1 MTTATEARRPGEFM
15 VSEARGTRSRE
26 AISIEAAEGVL
37 PAGTVLAK
45 LTAGEYAKYTGLG
58 TAGLE
63 TAVGILW
70 ATTDA
75 SGASDVAAAM
85 VARDAEV
92 NSSMLTGLDADA
104 TAELAALG
112 IIVR

>member
-15 VSEARGTRSRE
+15 VSEARGSRSRE
-26 AISIEAAEGVL
+26 SINIEAAEGVL
-37 PAGTVLAK
+37 PSGQVLAK
-45 LTAGEYAKYTGLG
+45 LGAGEYAAYTGAG

-70 ATTDA
+70 AQTDA
-75 SGASDVAAAM
+75 SGASDVPAVM
-85 VARDAEV
+85 IARDAEI
-92 NSSMLTGLDADA
+92 NSAMLTGLDAGA